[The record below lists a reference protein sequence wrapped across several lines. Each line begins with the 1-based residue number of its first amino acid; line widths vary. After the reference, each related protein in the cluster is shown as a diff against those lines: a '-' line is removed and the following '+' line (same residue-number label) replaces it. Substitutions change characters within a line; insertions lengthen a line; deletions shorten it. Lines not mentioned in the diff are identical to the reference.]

1 MTEPLP
7 RDQAEVVIIGGGVM
21 GLGLAHNLARMGL
34 TDVMVLEQ
42 SYLCYGASGRNGGGI
57 RAQWS
62 TEDNIRLMKRSIE
75 LCKAFAREMRM
86 NIWFR
91 QGGYLFLTRD
101 AKILESVEKNVALQ
115 NHCDVPTRLLSPADA
130 KKIVPHLQTEGL
142 LGAAYNPDDGVV
154 FPWPFVWGYANQAKA
169 AGVEVCPF
177 TEVTGFETEGGRVSE
192 VRTNRGAVKTKTVV
206 NATAAWSPQVAR
218 LLGVELPNRP
228 YRHEILVTES
238 LKPFLGPMVS
248 LLGSGLYFS
257 QSMRGEIVGGMGD
270 PDEPEGLSFESSFD
284 FATRFAQAATALI
297 PELRGVRV
305 LRQWA
310 GCYDVSPDEHP
321 IVGEVPE
328 VKGFVQLVG
337 FGGHGFMMAPA
348 VTELCARWLTG
359 GDKDPFFDRYT
370 SERFAGG
377 KKGFASESM
386 IIG

>member
-1 MTEPLP
+1 MKEPLS
-7 RDQAEVVIIGGGVM
+7 REQAEIVIIGGGVM
-21 GLGLAHNLARMGL
+21 GLGLAYNLARLGL
-34 TDVMVLEQ
+34 TDVVVLEQ

-75 LCKAFAREMRM
+75 LCKSFAREMRM

-91 QGGYLFLTRD
+91 QGGYLFLVKSPEVL
-101 AKILESVEKNVALQ
+101 AAVERNIALQ
-115 NHCDVPTRLLSPADA
+115 NTCGVPTRLLTPAQA
-130 KKIVPHLQTEGL
+130 ARVVPDLELSGL
-142 LGAAYNPDDGVV
+142 VGAAYNPDDGVV
-154 FPWPFVWGYANQAKA
+154 FPWPFVWGYANQAIA
-169 AGVEVCPF
+169 AGVTVSPF
-177 TEVTGFETEGGRVSE
+177 TEVTGFETEAGGISAVITDRGTI
-192 VRTNRGAVKTKTVV
+192 RTKIVV
-206 NATAAWSPQVAR
+206 NATGAWSPEVAR
-218 LLGVELPNRP
+218 LVGVELPNRP

-284 FATRFAQAATALI
+284 FATRFAKAATSLL
-297 PELRGVRV
+297 PSLRGVRV

-321 IVGEVPE
+321 IVGETPE
-328 VKGFVQLVG
+328 VEGFLQLVG

-348 VTELCARWLTG
+348 VTEACARWLTG

-370 SERFAGG
+370 SERFADGAA
-377 KKGFASESM
+377 GFASESM

>member
-1 MTEPLP
+1 MSGALP
-7 RDQAEVVIIGGGVM
+7 ERAEIVIVGGGVM
-21 GLGLAHNLARMGL
+21 GLGLAYNLARRGL
-34 TDVMVLEQ
+34 TDVVVLEQ

-62 TEDNIRLMKRSIE
+62 TEDNIRLMLRSIE

-91 QGGYLFLTRD
+91 QGGYLFLARD
-101 AKILESVEKNVALQ
+101 AEVMAAVEKNVALQ
-115 NHCDVPTRLLSPADA
+115 NRCGVPTRLLSPAA
-130 KKIVPHLQTEGL
+130 ARKIVPELELQGI

-154 FPWPFVWGYANQAKA
+154 FPWPFVWGYAQQATA
-169 AGVEVCPF
+169 AGVTVSPF
-177 TEVTGFETEGGRVSE
+177 TEVTGIERQGSE
-192 VRTNRGAVKTKTVV
+192 ITAVRTSRGSIATKIVV
-206 NATAAWSPQVAR
+206 NATGAWSPR
-218 LLGVELPNRP
+218 LAALAGVELPNKP
-228 YRHEILVTES
+228 YRHEIMVTES

-270 PDEPEGLSFESSFD
+270 PDEPPGLTFESSFE
-284 FATRFAQAATALI
+284 FATRFAEAATNLI
-297 PELRGVRV
+297 PALRGVRV

-310 GCYDVSPDEHP
+310 GCYDVTPDEHP
-321 IVGEVPE
+321 IVGETPGLP
-328 VKGFVQLVG
+328 GFVQLVG

-348 VTELCARWLTG
+348 VTESCARWLTG

-370 SERFAGG
+370 LERFADGG
-377 KKGFASESM
+377 TGYASESM